1 MKNISQISK
10 SITSLRRTM
19 AVLTLVLS
27 LGATTAWADG
37 DGGFDGG
44 SGKGVST
51 SLYDNG
57 SSTAYVVYKTDSDG
71 GGNGNDFGVVSSLYI
86 GDASAYMYQSQG
98 CSGTWEY
105 YNICTVSLGWQVID
119 LTDSSIKKSNNYGLD
134 ISWDVPWSNCYRH
147 PRGSKSNMG
156 IDLHSSL
163 NPGNYQVEFWYYMTG
178 NTNSGCSQTKY
189 YKNGDDNFWC
199 KFTIPGFKNVTTSA
213 SFTAEPGGN
222 ESKTITFNHYGTAL
236 TTSNCVLSGTDAAK
250 FSVTSINE
258 SGVTV
263 QFNAPSTEGTYT
275 ATLTITDANS
285 KTNVISL
292 TGKSGYPTTVEIAG
306 TPVVDNG
313 PKVTLSGYLRYTG
326 CDDGLLK
333 RGFFYCEGSSCD
345 VTTGS
350 LKAEIDGE
358 TTIKA
363 KETFSKT
370 FSQSSNG
377 TSLKANTT
385 YCYKAYVYSESNS
398 QYVLSDET
406 GKFTTA
412 KECQIAVNDTVYY
425 TIDNTLDEDPCELR
439 FQSIAA
445 AIADAKKTHKNTSDA
460 TISAWINASG
470 FVQVPLVF
478 EVAYSSTAYGNADNK
493 TRDTSLKN
501 INGYSASYS
510 APSVTKPTERLIVR
524 AKTPEK
530 KPTIKG
536 GLDMTQ
542 SRYITLKD
550 LIITY
555 SDNTGSSHA
564 YSAIELGYCN
574 ESSMNSVEPGI
585 FVNSDIH
592 IIDCEI
598 DATAFNC
605 LHAVGCN
612 GLVFDECEFNL
623 MGTGTSTND
632 KMWGASVKLASCKN
646 VQFTRNSLKGSHAT
660 TLFLQYAQN
669 TLVMNNVFWND
680 NLFTDNVAFVRPVVI
695 NDNNTQH
702 NLENVAIYY
711 NTFYLEDHAS
721 SAYNVD
727 FLRFGST
734 SSTNGSNEYKQKGQT
749 DYYKAD
755 KIYFKWNNCYSYDDK
770 ISERNT
776 DATAFQN
783 VTLTTG
789 NYSYNNFWSKGDSKP
804 SDTGTPSG
812 LVFGTNAMHINV
824 EEQVCKST
832 ATDPDELVYRGSLL
846 NLGAKPDSD
855 PTGLEVANK
864 TYADRFGDLRR
875 SEAGGDWTYGAFQQ
889 ANIVEVDTIVW
900 VGGNSGLWDV
910 RSNWVT
916 TSGRK
921 LNCAN
926 FFSPQLHVI
935 IPDAENLKN
944 VPIIPSWDDTATRG
958 EYPEE
963 YVAAGL
969 RASFSDVSQFAK
981 NITIEAGG
989 AIVGVE
995 NLNSGTLRYTGAKNS
1010 LTARRNEWVL
1020 VGGVIKPFAS
1030 GHTGDAR
1037 EVKSGDFYIA
1047 DQKPHVYMQRF
1058 VVEGNTFKPGIP
1070 FTSLTEEVATN
1081 SAFGIMIPD
1090 QYGPLKVPASRYYTR
1105 YENNPAM
1112 VNDGTAPKT
1121 FKFEGRFANEGA
1133 MPQYSATTSW
1143 TFVNNS
1149 YPANLNVAKLRYDN
1163 SDAGLQ
1169 AKVYDYND
1177 KSWTDV
1183 ESSSSESGAV
1193 YVKPNNGFAIKASSA
1208 KTVTT
1213 TLGQYGSGSTT
1224 YYKRAFDDTY
1234 LRLRVQNTSDATAST
1249 LTIRYNGEMIDKAFS
1264 YNETTPEVYVADG
1277 DEIYSTYGIDDAA
1290 RVIPVSIRNKQANKN
1305 LTVRF
1310 SLSAVEGFE
1319 SVILEDRLN
1328 SKTYD
1333 LTEGETPIFSG
1344 IAPGDCIGRFY
1355 LNINYAYEDV
1365 TSVDEGESDGSGS
1378 ESRGIEIYEANGK
1391 QVVISSSDNVM
1402 LEQVYITDMS
1412 GRTTVKKL
1420 SDAHYN
1426 VLTLDGLQGVY
1437 VIKAVGDAMSKTE
1450 KVIVK

>member
-1 MKNISQISK
+1 MRTVK
-10 SITSLRRTM
+10 SLALVAMLLCTS
-19 AVLTLVLS
+19 
-27 LGATTAWADG
+27 GAWAYDG
-37 DGGFDGG
+37 LTYWNVYKDSGWLNSDGYDF
-44 SGKGVST
+44 SST
-51 SLYDNG
+51 S
-57 SSTAYVVYKTDSDG
+57 
-71 GGNGNDFGVVSSLYI
+71 
-86 GDASAYMYQSQG
+86 
-98 CSGTWEY
+98 
-105 YNICTVSLGWQVID
+105 VSLGTTTSFYIKGFWVKGTFDSYWLDQVRFYYSLNGTYINEYNVNGTWKAVGSSFYVEVSGSNICD
-119 LTDSSIKKSNNYGLD
+119 LLQQS
-134 ISWDVPWSNCYRH
+134 
-147 PRGSKSNMG
+147 G
-156 IDLHSSL
+156 IN
-163 NPGNYQVEFWYYMTG
+163 NPGNNTLTLGVQAKYNGSVSNEMSRSMT
-178 NTNSGCSQTKY
+178 
-189 YKNGDDNFWC
+189 
-199 KFTIPGFKNVTTSA
+199 FTLPGFTNKVSSA
-213 SFTAEPGGN
+213 TITAEPGTS
-222 ESKTITFNHYGTAL
+222 ESKTITYNHYGTAL
-236 TTSNCVLSGTDAAK
+236 TASNYTISGTNASA
-250 FSVTSINE
+250 FSKVSINE

-263 QFNAPSTEGTYT
+263 RFTAPAEQGTYT
-275 ATLTITDANS
+275 ATLTITDAHS
-285 KTNVISL
+285 KTNVITL
-292 TGKSGYPTTVEIAG
+292 TGVSGYPTTVEISDEPSVA
-306 TPVVDNG
+306 NG
-313 PKVTLSGYLRYTG
+313 PKVTLSGYLRYAG
-326 CDDGLLK
+326 CDNTLMK

-345 VTTGS
+345 VTTSS

-358 TTIKA
+358 TTLKA

-385 YCYKAYVYSESNS
+385 YSYRPYVYSESNS
-398 QYVLSDET
+398 SYTLSDET
-406 GKFTTA
+406 GTFTTGNL
-412 KECQIAVNDTVYY
+412 CQIAVGDTVYY
-425 TIDNTLDEDPCELR
+425 TIDNTQAEEPCELR
-439 FQSIAA
+439 FQSIAD
-445 AIADAKKTHKNTSDA
+445 AITDAKKTHKDA
-460 TISAWINASG
+460 NNDDISAWINASG

-501 INGYSASYS
+501 INGYSAAYS

-524 AKTPEK
+524 AKDASK

-550 LIITY
+550 LIVTY
-555 SDNTGSSHA
+555 SDNSGSSHA

-574 ESSMNSVEPGI
+574 EGSMNSVDPGI
-585 FVNSDIH
+585 FVNTDID
-592 IIDCEI
+592 IINCEI
-598 DATAFNC
+598 NATAFNC
-605 LHAVGCN
+605 LHAVGCS
-612 GLVFDECEFNL
+612 GLKFDECVFNL

-660 TLFLQYAQN
+660 SLFLQYAQN

-695 NDNNTQH
+695 NDGNTQH
-702 NLENVAIYY
+702 NLENLAVYY
-711 NTFYLEDHAS
+711 NTFYLADNAS

-734 SSTNGSNEYKQKGQT
+734 SSTNGSSEYKQKGQT
-749 DYYKAD
+749 TYYKAD

-770 ISERNT
+770 ISSRNT
-776 DATAFQN
+776 DTDAFQS
-783 VTLTTG
+783 VTLTSG
-789 NYSYNNFWSKGDSKP
+789 NYAYNNFWSKGDSKP
-804 SDTGTPSG
+804 GDTGTASSLG
-812 LVFGTNAMHINV
+812 FGTYTQHINV
-824 EEQVCKST
+824 EDQVCKST

-846 NLGAKPDSD
+846 NIGAKPDSD
-855 PTGLEVANK
+855 PSGLEVANK
-864 TYADRFGDLRR
+864 TYADRFGSLRR

-889 ANIVEVDTIVW
+889 ANITEIDTIVW

-921 LNCAN
+921 INCAN
-926 FFSPQLHVI
+926 FFSSQLHVI

-944 VPIIPSWDDTATRG
+944 VPIIPDWDDTSTRG
-958 EYPEE
+958 TYTEE

-969 RASFSDVSQFAK
+969 RASFGDVSQFAK
-981 NITIEAGG
+981 TITIEAGG
-989 AIVGVE
+989 AVIGVE
-995 NLNSGTLRYTGAKNS
+995 NLNSGTLRYTGASNS

-1030 GHTGDAR
+1030 GHSGDAR
-1037 EVKSGDFYIA
+1037 EVQSGDFYIA
-1047 DQKPHVYMQRF
+1047 DQKPHVYMQQF
-1058 VVEGNTFKPGIP
+1058 TVESNTFKPGVP
-1070 FTSLTEEVATN
+1070 FTSLTQEVATN

-1090 QYGPLKVPASRYYTR
+1090 QYGPYKVPASRYYTR

-1112 VNDGTAPKT
+1112 TGDGTVPKT
-1121 FKFEGRFANEGA
+1121 FSFEGRFANESA

-1163 SDAGLQ
+1163 SGLQ
-1169 AKVYDYND
+1169 AKVYDYDD

-1183 ESSSSESGAV
+1183 ESSNTEDGAV

-1208 KTVTT
+1208 MTVTT
-1213 TLGQYGSGSTT
+1213 TQGEYGSGSTI
-1224 YYKRAFDDTY
+1224 YYKRAMDDTY

-1249 LTIRYNGEMIDKAFS
+1249 LVIRYNGEMIEKAFS
-1264 YNETTPEVYVADG
+1264 YNETTPEIYVADG
-1277 DEIYSTYGIDDAA
+1277 DGIYSSYGIDDEAK
-1290 RVIPVSIRNKQANKN
+1290 VIPLSLRNKQSGKN
-1305 LTVRF
+1305 LSVKF
-1310 SLSAVEGFE
+1310 SLSAVGGFE

-1328 SKTYD
+1328 NKTYD
-1333 LTEGETPIFSG
+1333 LTEGETPFFSG
-1344 IAPGDCIGRFY
+1344 IAPGDCTGRFY
-1355 LNINYAYEDV
+1355 LNVNYAYEDV

-1378 ESRGIEIYEANGK
+1378 ESRGIEIYDANGK

-1437 VIKAVGDAMSKTE
+1437 VIKAVGDSASRTE
-1450 KVIVK
+1450 KMIVK

>member
-1 MKNISQISK
+1 MKKLYKTLKN
-10 SITSLRRTM
+10 TGRRFSAT
-19 AVLTLVLS
+19 VLTLVAIILCTNS
-27 LGATTAWADG
+27 AYCYDG
-37 DGGFDGG
+37 LTYWNIY
-44 SGKGVST
+44 K
-51 SLYDNG
+51 DNG
-57 SSTAYVVYKTDSDG
+57 WLNTDGYDFSSTNLALGTTTSFFIKGFWVKGTFDTYWLNQVVFNYTL
-71 GGNGNDFGVVSSLYI
+71 NGTYI
-86 GDASAYMYQSQG
+86 
-98 CSGTWEY
+98 
-105 YNICTVSLGWQVID
+105 
-119 LTDSSIKKSNNYGLD
+119 NNYTQNGEWKAPGSSFYVEVSGSD
-134 ISWDVPWSNCYRH
+134 ICNLLSDSHIN
-147 PRGSKSNMG
+147 
-156 IDLHSSL
+156 
-163 NPGNYQVEFWYYMTG
+163 NPGN
-178 NTNSGCSQTKY
+178 NTLTLKVDAKWEGSISNTMSRNIT
-189 YKNGDDNFWC
+189 
-199 KFTIPGFKNVTTSA
+199 FTLPGFKNVTTTS
-213 SFTAEPGGN
+213 SITAEPSGN
-222 ESKTITFNHYGTAL
+222 ASKTITFNHYGTAL
-236 TTSNCVLSGTDAAK
+236 TTSRCSITGTDKDK

-263 QFNAPSTEGTYT
+263 KFNAPSTEGTYT

-285 KTNVISL
+285 KKAVITL
-292 TGKSGYPTTVEIAG
+292 NGVSGYPTTVEIAG

-333 RGFFYCEGSSCD
+333 RGFFYCEGSSCN
-345 VTTGS
+345 VTTSS

-425 TIDNTLDEDPCELR
+425 TIDNSQPEDPCELR
-439 FQSIAA
+439 FQTLAA
-445 AIADAKKTHKNTSDA
+445 AVADAKKAHKDANNA
-460 TISAWINASG
+460 TINAWINSSNI
-470 FVQVPLVF
+470 VQKPIVF
-478 EVAYSSTAYGNADNK
+478 EVEYGKYGDSDNS
-493 TRDTSLKN
+493 TRDASLEN
-501 INGYSASYS
+501 INTTSISNY
-510 APSVTKPTERLIVR
+510 VPTPANPGDKLIVR
-524 AKTPEK
+524 AKNATK
-530 KPTIKG
+530 KPVFQG
-536 GLDMTQ
+536 GLSLLGARNVILKNLQ
-542 SRYITLKD
+542 ITRS
-550 LIITY
+550 TTT
-555 SDNTGSSHA
+555 NNHTGSAVEYGFYIENSNTPNTIAPGTFANANCEMIGCEVHA
-564 YSAIELGYCN
+564 TG
-574 ESSMNSVEPGI
+574 
-585 FVNSDIH
+585 
-592 IIDCEI
+592 
-598 DATAFNC
+598 FNC
-605 LHAVGCN
+605 IHASGVG
-612 GLVFDECEFNL
+612 GLKFEECVFNL
-623 MGTGTSTND
+623 QGTTTDDNA
-632 KMWGASVKLASCKN
+632 KYWGASVKFMSCKN
-646 VQFTRNSLKGSHAT
+646 LQFTRNNMRGSHAT
-660 TLFLQYAQN
+660 TIFLQGSQN
-669 TLVMNNVFWND
+669 VLIMNNVFWND
-680 NLFTDNVAFVRPVVI
+680 NLFSDNVAFVRPVTYYDSGDGSI
-695 NDNNTQH
+695 SPSIQD
-702 NLENVAIYY
+702 VAIFY
-711 NTFYLEDHAS
+711 NTFYLEDHAA
-721 SAYNVD
+721 SAYKID
-727 FLRFGST
+727 FLRFGS
-734 SSTNGSNEYKQKGQT
+734 SNTQQTGQT
-749 DYYKAD
+749 SRYVAS
-755 KIYFKWNNCYSYDDK
+755 KIYFKYNNCYSYDDK

-783 VTLTTG
+783 VTLTSG
-789 NYSYNNFWSKGDSKP
+789 NYAYNNFWSKGDAKP
-804 SDTGTPSG
+804 EDIGAQSN
-812 LVFGTNAMHINV
+812 LKFGTEYKHINV
-824 EEQVCKST
+824 EDQVCKST
-832 ATDPDELVYRGSLL
+832 ATDPDELVFRGSLL
-846 NLGAKPDSD
+846 NIGAKPATD
-855 PTGLEVANK
+855 PSGLEVANK
-864 TYADRFGDLRR
+864 TNADRFSAIRR

-889 ANIVEVDTIVW
+889 ANIVEIDTIIW

-910 RSNWVT
+910 RSNWT
-916 TSGRK
+916 TKSGRK

-944 VPIIPSWDDTATRG
+944 VPTIPLWNDTETRG
-958 EYPEE
+958 NYPEE

-969 RASFSDVSQFAK
+969 RASFDEVSQFTK
-981 NITIEAGG
+981 SITIEAGG
-989 AIVGVE
+989 AIKGIE
-995 NLNSGTLRYTGAKNS
+995 NLNSDGTLRYTRAKNS
-1010 LTARRNEWVL
+1010 MEVRRNEWVL
-1020 VGGVIKPFAS
+1020 VGGVIKKFVS
-1030 GHTGDAR
+1030 GESGDVR
-1037 EVKSGDFYIA
+1037 DIKSRDFYIEG
-1047 DQKPHVYMQRF
+1047 QTPHVYMQHF
-1058 VVEGNTFKPGIP
+1058 TVDGSTFKPGIP
-1070 FTSLTEEVATN
+1070 FTSLDETVATN

-1105 YENNPAM
+1105 YENNPAK
-1112 VNDGTAPKT
+1112 VNDGTQPKT
-1121 FKFEGRFANEGA
+1121 FEFTGRFANEGA

-1163 SDAGLQ
+1163 SGLQ

-1183 ESSSSESGAV
+1183 ESSNTESGAV

-1213 TLGQYGSGSTT
+1213 KQDEYGSGSTT

-1264 YNETTPEVYVADG
+1264 YNESTPEIYVADG
-1277 DEIYSTYGIDDAA
+1277 DDIYSSYGIDDAA
-1290 RVIPVSIRNKQANKN
+1290 KVIPVSLRNKQANKN
-1305 LTVRF
+1305 LTVKF

-1333 LTEGETPIFSG
+1333 LTEGETPVFSG

-1378 ESRGIEIYEANGK
+1378 ESRGIEIYEANSK

-1437 VIKAVGDAMSKTE
+1437 VIKAVGDSASRTE